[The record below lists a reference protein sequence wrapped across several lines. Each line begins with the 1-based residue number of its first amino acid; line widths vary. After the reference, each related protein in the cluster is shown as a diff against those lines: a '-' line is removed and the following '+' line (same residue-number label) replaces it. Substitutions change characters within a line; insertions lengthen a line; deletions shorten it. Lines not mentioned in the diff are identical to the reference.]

1 MSKIRE
7 EEIILNEPRIYKTSK
22 GRVVKVRDVRPIDR
36 YRARKKARECKFY
49 KYMTEDEKR
58 AFEIDLLMLEIIE
71 EPKISLEEYLEAS
84 EIELAEILRIA
95 FRDYMERLSIVLK
108 GTSEFR
114 RFLQRMREE
123 GLLPSTISSQA
134 QDMTGTEQESS
145 T

>member
-7 EEIILNEPRIYKTSK
+7 EEIVLNEPRIYKTSK

-36 YRARKKARECKFY
+36 YRARKKARECEFY

-84 EIELAEILRIA
+84 EVELAEILRIA

-134 QDMTGTEQESS
+134 QDMTGTKQENS

>member
-123 GLLPSTISSQA
+123 GLLPSTISSQV